1 VLLGLTTDQKL
12 GLAGTA
18 AVFIA
23 FALVTALLIPRYRPD
38 FPGRKGVGLFVVVT
52 LLLTVAMIGAVVVFA
67 SEDEGAEAA
76 GHVETELTETETGP
90 TETETGPTE
99 TETGPAET
107 ETGPAETETGQTET
121 TPPATTAPED
131 EAPTGDPAA
140 GKALFA
146 SNGCGGCHTF
156 EAAGTTGAVG
166 PNLDEALEGKDAEFV
181 HQSIVEPN
189 AEVAEGY
196 NPGVMPSFQQLSEDQ
211 VNDLVAFLTQS

>member
-1 VLLGLTTDQKL
+1 MLLGLTTDQKL

-23 FALVTALLIPRYRPD
+23 FSLVTALLIPRYRPD
-38 FPGRKGVGLFVVVT
+38 FPGRKGLGLFVVVT
-52 LLLTVAMIGAVVVFA
+52 LLLMVAMIGAVVVFA

-90 TETETGPTE
+90 TETETGP
-99 TETGPAET
+99 
-107 ETGPAETETGQTET
+107 AETETGQTET
-121 TPPATTAPED
+121 TPPATTAEE
-131 EAPTGDPAA
+131 EAPAGDPAA

-156 EAAGTTGAVG
+156 EAAGSSGAVG

>member
-1 VLLGLTTDQKL
+1 MLLGLTTDQKL

-38 FPGRKGVGLFVVVT
+38 FPGRKGVGLFLVVT

-76 GHVETELTETETGP
+76 GQTETELTETGP
-90 TETETGPTE
+90 AE

-107 ETGPAETETGQTET
+107 ETGPAETETGETET
-121 TPPATTAPED
+121 TPPATTAPEE
-131 EAPTGDPAA
+131 EAPAGDPAA

-146 SNGCGGCHTF
+146 SNGCAGCHTF
-156 EAAGTTGAVG
+156 EAAGSTGAVG
-166 PNLDEALEGKDAEFV
+166 PNLDESLEGKDAAYV
-181 HQSIVEPN
+181 QQSIVEPN

-196 NPGVMPSFQQLSEDQ
+196 NAGVMPSFQQLSEDQ
-211 VNDLVAFLTQS
+211 VNDLVAFLTQR

>member
-23 FALVTALLIPRYRPD
+23 FALVTALVIPRYRPD

-52 LLLTVAMIGAVVVFA
+52 LLLMVAMIGAVVVFA

-90 TETETGPTE
+90 TETETGPGE
-99 TETGPAET
+99 TETGE
-107 ETGPAETETGQTET
+107 TET
-121 TPPATTAPED
+121 TPPATTAPEE
-131 EAPTGDPAA
+131 EAPAGDPAA

-156 EAAGTTGAVG
+156 EAAGSAGAVG
-166 PNLDEALEGKDAEFV
+166 PNLDEVLEGKDAEFV

>member
-1 VLLGLTTDQKL
+1 MLLGLTTDQKL

-23 FALVTALLIPRYRPD
+23 FSLVTALLIPRYRPD
-38 FPGRKGVGLFVVVT
+38 FPGRKGLGLFVVVT
-52 LLLTVAMIGAVVVFA
+52 LLLMVAMIGAVVVFA

-90 TETETGPTE
+90 TETETGP
-99 TETGPAET
+99 
-107 ETGPAETETGQTET
+107 AETETGQTET
-121 TPPATTAPED
+121 TPPATTAEE
-131 EAPTGDPAA
+131 EAPAGDPAA

-156 EAAGTTGAVG
+156 EAAGSTGAVG

>member
-1 VLLGLTTDQKL
+1 MLLGLTTDQKL

-23 FALVTALLIPRYRPD
+23 FSLVTALLIPRYRPD
-38 FPGRKGVGLFVVVT
+38 FPGRKGLGLFVVVT
-52 LLLTVAMIGAVVVFA
+52 LLLMVAMIGAVVVFA

-90 TETETGPTE
+90 TETETGP
-99 TETGPAET
+99 
-107 ETGPAETETGQTET
+107 AETETGQTET
-121 TPPATTAPED
+121 TPPATTAEE
-131 EAPTGDPAA
+131 EAPAGDPAA

-156 EAAGTTGAVG
+156 EAAGSTGAVG
-166 PNLDEALEGKDAEFV
+166 PNLDEVLEGKDAEFV